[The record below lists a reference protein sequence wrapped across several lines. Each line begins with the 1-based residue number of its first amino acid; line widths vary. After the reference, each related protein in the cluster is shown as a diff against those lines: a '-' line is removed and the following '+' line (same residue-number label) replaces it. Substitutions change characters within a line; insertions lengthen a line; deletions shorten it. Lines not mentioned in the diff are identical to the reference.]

1 MSAPSLKTEHTLA
14 YSVAGLQSEQPEFCA
29 SLMSQL
35 SREEQE
41 ALLEVCRRA
50 DTQDMLGLQSP
61 FPISRTRNTAAN
73 GAS

>member
-1 MSAPSLKTEHTLA
+1 
-14 YSVAGLQSEQPEFCA
+14 
-29 SLMSQL
+29 MSQL